1 MTRTGPLVVIGDALL
16 DRDVNGTASRL
27 CPDAP
32 APVLDDLREI
42 RRPGGAALAALLA
55 ARDGSQVVLIT
66 PIGNDPASA
75 IVRVLLEPHVTVV
88 PMPLDGPLP
97 DKARYRAG
105 GQTLLR
111 ADGPAGRPGPA
122 SREAAEAIASGGTL
136 LVSDYG
142 RGTAADTT
150 IRAALARRAAR
161 VPLVWDPHPRGPKP
175 VPGTRLA
182 TPNHAEA
189 RAAAGLDPTPAGPPA
204 GGPGPAGP
212 PAGGSALV
220 SGPVLRSAA
229 EAAARLLSRW
239 PVDGVAVTLGPHG
252 TLLAQGSPAPLIV
265 PARRVQAPDTCG
277 AGDTFAAA
285 AAVALSHGALPS
297 EAVVT
302 ATRTATD
309 FLAAGGVG
317 SLRSATAVTGSAPAD
332 RGVSTD
338 AGAPADTGGPA
349 DGSALTDPAVLA
361 GRVHAAGGTVV
372 AAGGCFDVL
381 HAGHVSLLQAARSLG
396 DCLIVCLNSDESVR
410 RLKGEGRPLNP
421 AADRVAL
428 LSALQCVDAVLVF
441 EEDTPLA
448 VLQRL
453 RPDVWVKGGDYEGQ
467 VLPETDLLSTWGGQA
482 VTVPYLAGRSTTRL
496 QSAGAA
502 AALGSDWL

>member
-1 MTRTGPLVVIGDALL
+1 MTPAGPLVVVGDALL
-16 DRDVNGTASRL
+16 DRDVDGTASRL

-32 APVLDDLREI
+32 APVLDDLTEAH
-42 RRPGGAALAALLA
+42 RPGGAALAALLA
-55 ARDGSQVVLIT
+55 ALDGGRVVLVT
-66 PIGNDPASA
+66 PIGDDPASA
-75 IVRVLLEPHVTVV
+75 IVRALLEPHMTVV

-97 DKARYRAG
+97 DKARFRAG

-111 ADGPAGRPGPA
+111 ADGPAGRAGPA
-122 SREAAEAIASGGTL
+122 SREAAEAIASAGTL

-142 RGTAADTT
+142 RGAAADAR
-150 IRAALARRAAR
+150 IRAALAARAGR
-161 VPLVWDPHPRGPKP
+161 VPLVWDPHPRGREP

-189 RAAAGLDPTPAGPPA
+189 LAAAGLNPVPAGPPA
-204 GGPGPAGP
+204 GGP
-212 PAGGSALV
+212 ALV
-220 SGPVLRSAA
+220 SALVLRSAA
-229 EAAARLLSRW
+229 EAAGRLLGRW

-265 PARRVQAPDTCG
+265 PARRVQAADTCG
-277 AGDTFAAA
+277 AGDRFAAA
-285 AAVALSHGALPS
+285 AAVALSRGALPS
-297 EAVVT
+297 EAVAA
-302 ATRTATD
+302 ATGTATD

-317 SLRSATAVTGSAPAD
+317 SLRFGTAVTGCAPAD
-332 RGVSTD
+332 PDVSTD
-338 AGAPADTGGPA
+338 TGAPAAPA
-349 DGSALTDPAVLA
+349 AAAALTDPVALA

-410 RLKGEGRPLNP
+410 RLKGRDRPLNP

-428 LSALQCVDAVLVF
+428 LQALHCVDAVLVF
-441 EEDTPLA
+441 GEDTPRA
-448 VLQRL
+448 ALQRL

-467 VLPETDLLSTWGGQA
+467 VLPEAELLSTWGGQT

-496 QSAGAA
+496 QAAGAA
-502 AALGSDWL
+502 AAMGSDYL